1 MEVDFKVIYAYSIH
15 LPTYVKDGIT
25 KCMEDM
31 EERGVD
37 IESLEIGRFED
48 GKLLSCLDRE
58 PIYGVREGGRDKEE
72 CDYPINYLPIQL
84 FLVDKNV
91 KTNCHDIYGNY
102 DKQVPKV
109 IAKAGLESS
118 SYGADHKFNKHKFNL
133 KFFCAD
139 SFNNYAGAG
148 TRLFKAIVE
157 TLLRRECYKD
167 IDSDEED
174 PSASLFSANNSFYDG
189 NPDLFEKESKY
200 SNSVYGIKPEGFKEG
215 TKAGDRKV
223 MYHTWSN
230 DIYDSNAYEAMKGEQ
245 EDFENDRN
253 QTWWKRDENRTWTT
267 PDYKRKTP
275 KRERE
280 EETDEEEEQV
290 DPNEITSIHHLP
302 PSARV
307 IGRTYNSS
315 DGRVVWDGD
324 EGIPEGMYKQMYDVD
339 GTGYMKNVKGAGY
352 KIKKHTMTQAKKLG
366 VTVKPSTEK
375 NKKIDV
381 HKGGKK
387 IASVGHKDYTD
398 YATLVKTTG
407 KQEAD
412 KRREAYKSR
421 HEKTRHKVGSNSYY
435 ADKLLW

>member
-1 MEVDFKVIYAYSIH
+1 MD
-15 LPTYVKDGIT
+15 
-25 KCMEDM
+25 DM
-31 EERGVD
+31 EENGVD
-37 IESLEIGRFED
+37 VENVEISRYED
-48 GKLLSCLDRE
+48 SKLLSCLDRE

-72 CDYPINYLPIQL
+72 CDYQINSLPIQL

-91 KTNCHDIYGNY
+91 KTNCHDIYGKY

-157 TLLRRECYKD
+157 SLLRRECYKD
-167 IDSDEED
+167 IDSEEED

-189 NPDLFEKESKY
+189 NPDLFEKEGKY
-200 SNSVYGIKPEGFKEG
+200 SNSIYEIKPEGFKEG
-215 TKAGDRKV
+215 TKAGDRKI
-223 MYHTWSN
+223 MYHTWSK
-230 DIYDSNAYEAMKGEQ
+230 DAFDPDAKVSLLSEQ
-245 EDFENDRN
+245 EDFTDSRN
-253 QTWWKRDENRTWTT
+253 HTWGKRDENRSFVT

-280 EETDEEEEQV
+280 EETDEEEEQD

-302 PSARV
+302 PDRRV
-307 IGRTYNSS
+307 IGRTYNSV

-324 EGIPEGMYKQMYDVD
+324 EGVPEGMYLQKYDDSDVD
-339 GTGYMKNVKGAGY
+339 GSGYMKRVKGAGY
-352 KIKKHTMTQAKKLG
+352 KIRQHTKEQAKKLG
-366 VTVKPSTEK
+366 VTVTHSTEK

-387 IASVGHKDYTD
+387 VASVGHKDYTD
-398 YATLVKTTG
+398 YATLVRTTG
-407 KQEAD
+407 RQEAD